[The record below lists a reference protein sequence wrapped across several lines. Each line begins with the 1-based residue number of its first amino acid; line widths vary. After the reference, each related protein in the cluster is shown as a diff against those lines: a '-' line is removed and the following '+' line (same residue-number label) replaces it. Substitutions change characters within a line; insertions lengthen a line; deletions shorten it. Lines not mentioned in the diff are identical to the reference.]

1 MVGMRG
7 AELNTQRTAVEGFED
22 GIYKK
27 ILGLLPEFC
36 TQLTAMIAGVKF
48 SFNPADRGW
57 ETAALQPGLSLGI
70 NQPKIVFNI

>member
-27 ILGLLPEFC
+27 ILGLLNNF
-36 TQLTAMIAGVKF
+36 ING
-48 SFNPADRGW
+48 DR
-57 ETAALQPGLSLGI
+57 ETLVR
-70 NQPKIVFNI
+70 K